1 MNKKNRDLLL
11 LVKNNAFDAAALD
24 KEVDQLHQLL
34 FAIERL
40 DHFVKAHELI
50 DMRRYKIYNSSF
62 RIKNAIREKKEQA
75 FVFLFNKN

>member
-1 MNKKNRDLLL
+1 MNKKNRDLLF
-11 LVKNNAFDAAALD
+11 LVKNNTFDAAALD

-34 FAIERL
+34 FTIERL
-40 DHFVKAHELI
+40 DHFVTAHELI

-62 RIKNAIREKKEQA
+62 HIKNAIRAKKDQA